1 MSLPELLEDARR
13 TGDYSGLVGVIPYAR
28 FMGFEVRVED
38 GEVIGVL
45 RYSDHLVGNPN
56 VNALHGGTL
65 GALMELTAI
74 FKLLHA
80 AESVRIPKTVN
91 ITVEYL
97 RTAAKGQDTYAKAH
111 FVRHGRRVANV
122 RIEAFQ
128 DDPSRPVAAANAH
141 FLLEPS
147 ES

>member
-1 MSLPELLEDARR
+1 MSLPELLETARR
-13 TGDYSGLVGVIPYAR
+13 TGDFSVLVNAVPYAR
-28 FMGFEVRVED
+28 FMGFELQVEEGD
-38 GEVIGVL
+38 VLGVL
-45 RYSDHLVGNPN
+45 RYSDHLIGNPV

-97 RTAAKGQDTYAKAH
+97 RTASKGEDTFARAH

-128 DDPSRPVAAANAH
+128 SDPSRPVAAANAH
-141 FLLEPS
+141 FLLEND
-147 ES
+147 